1 MPGALSCSEVIGVDV
16 RATLWELRRLRV
28 SQHRHADL
36 SSDYLYMACKGV
48 GAQKALDIGG
58 TGDCPLTNYSDAYE
72 IEHRLAKESK
82 DKADAIWAT
91 ILPLLDSIVTLDY
104 DARQVII
111 LYYNTGISRED
122 IPALI
127 KRSVPACD
135 RMYHEALAKIGS
147 AESVR

>member
-1 MPGALSCSEVIGVDV
+1 MPGALSCSEVIGMDV

-36 SSDYLYMACKGV
+36 ASEYLYMAGKGV
-48 GAQKALDIGG
+48 GTQKALDIGG

-82 DKADAIWAT
+82 DKADAIWTT
-91 ILPLLDSIVTLDY
+91 ILPLLVDMDLDV
-104 DARQVII
+104 RSVVE
-111 LYYNTGISRED
+111 LYYNGGVARED